1 MLFGMKKDRIGL
13 NRVDSAPIVSNRIE
27 SARFGSTRIT
37 FTRKQVSRLYKNSK
51 IPIPIPKRS
60 FLNTSDLNFHLQSM
74 DSFLF
79 LNTKFSEE
87 SSNVFFPI
95 SKISPLVNPNLKLSI
110 FFEQFI

>member
-1 MLFGMKKDRIGL
+1 
-13 NRVDSAPIVSNRIE
+13 
-27 SARFGSTRIT
+27 
-37 FTRKQVSRLYKNSK
+37 
-51 IPIPIPKRS
+51 
-60 FLNTSDLNFHLQSM
+60 M